1 MDKDAEKQIQS
12 LRNTIGDLQMLLLAT
27 QAELKA
33 LRAMSVALWEKQD
46 IEMTEGRTISEVLE
60 LLKNDV
66 VDNKLKEL
74 ADSDM
79 NLASKMRRKL
89 EKLLKTKKP

>member
-1 MDKDAEKQIQS
+1 
-12 LRNTIGDLQMLLLAT
+12 MLLLAT